1 MHAPKIKISK
11 MFPTGPNELK
21 AISKKIR
28 TVDVHTKTQKK
39 NSMPEN
45 ITTPVGGTVN
55 RIPRNK

>member
-39 NSMPEN
+39 KLNA
-45 ITTPVGGTVN
+45 
-55 RIPRNK
+55 